1 MGSRR
6 TPNEDTAIG
15 GAGSVSLYE
24 QKLTVIHPFFGE
36 EERFKLLF
44 QTWKGYSRKIQDSL
58 NIIIVDDHG
67 SPSVK
72 SMLTPSIL
80 KRIDFNLTI
89 YEIEDDLKHNTP
101 GALNLG
107 IITALTPWVLIMDSD
122 CTFSN
127 DHMDTIMAYRPVED
141 TEYKFNRLRVTE
153 DEYLATNERYLP
165 CTMLMHKSLY
175 FNLGGFDEDF
185 TGAYSGGYAFFDN
198 HFDHKLLK
206 SKYHCLIVRDV
217 IATEWMEDVVGP
229 KASRTEDEERINRR
243 LMYGKLRGEIPESH
257 HMLRFSWKRVYEHRL

>member
-1 MGSRR
+1 MSRG

-15 GAGSVSLYE
+15 GTGSVSLYE

-44 QTWKGYSRKIQDSL
+44 KTWRGYSRKIKDSL
-58 NIIIVDDHG
+58 DIIIVDDHG

-72 SMLTPSIL
+72 SMLTPSVL
-80 KRIDFNLTI
+80 KRVDFNLTI
-89 YEIEDDLKHNTP
+89 YEIEDDLKYNTP

-107 IITALTPWVLIMDSD
+107 IMTALTPWVLIMDSD

-127 DHMDTIMAYRPVED
+127 EYMDKVMAYRPMKD
-141 TEYKFNRLRVTE
+141 TTYKFNRLRVTE
-153 DEYLATNERYLP
+153 DKHLATNERFLP

-175 FNLGGFDEDF
+175 FDIGWFDEDF
-185 TGAYSGGYAFFDN
+185 TGARSGGYAYFDN
-198 HFDHKLLK
+198 HFDHKVLN
-206 SKYHCLIVRDV
+206 SKYPILIVRDV

-229 KASRTEDEERINRR
+229 KVGRTRDDELINKR
-243 LMYGKLRGEIPESH
+243 LMYGKLNGEIPESH
-257 HMLRFSWKRVYEHRL
+257 HMLRFSWKKVYENRL